1 MTTNSETPVDVQNPA
16 ESAQPLPKRPRLS
29 LQPLHLWLGVLVLVM
44 AAGAAA
50 GVIVLLNGLVV
61 TNLTD
66 LVPWG
71 LWITVDLSSIA
82 MSAGAFSLS
91 AAVYLLGLKRLAPV
105 ARTAT
110 FIGLIGYSMAVLC
123 LMLDIGR
130 PERFWHALVFWNP
143 HSVLWEVTM
152 CVTLYFTVLVIEV
165 APLFANFPGL
175 AQRLPWLAHRLE
187 WLHKLAPVLALA
199 GLALSSLHQS
209 SLGATYGVLKA
220 RPIWYRPDLSVLF
233 MLSAI
238 IGGQALTV
246 LASLIVARLRGLHVD
261 EGALRSVTRFVGW
274 ALVAY
279 LYLRF
284 WDALSMT
291 YTYLPGRTEGLRW
304 LTRGPLAFNFWVIEM
319 LLGAVIPALILLVPS
334 LQSWRAGRW
343 LALGLIVA
351 GVVTYRWD
359 TNLVGQLVILTY
371 LPSEIVARYT
381 SYVPSLVEI
390 VSAAGIVAYGLLA
403 FTLGARYLKVVEY
416 AAEGKPVEHTSPQAQ
431 PLPAPLAA

>member
-1 MTTNSETPVDVQNPA
+1 MTTLT
-16 ESAQPLPKRPRLS
+16 LPPRKFPTLG
-29 LQPLHLWLGVLVLVM
+29 PLHLWLAGLATVLV
-44 AAGAAA
+44 AGVAA
-50 GVIVLLNGLVV
+50 GVVVMTQGLGV

-91 AAVYLLGLKRLAPV
+91 AAVYLLGLKRLAPL

-152 CVTLYFTVLVIEV
+152 CVTLYFTVLIIET
-165 APLFANFPGL
+165 APIFGG
-175 AQRLPWLAHRLE
+175 LPWLVRRWPGVARWLQALHR
-187 WLHKLAPVLALA
+187 LAPVLALA
-199 GLALSSLHQS
+199 GLALSMLHQS

-238 IGGQALTV
+238 VGGQALTV
-246 LASLIVARLRGLHVD
+246 LASQVVARLRPHLTLD
-261 EGALRSVTRFVGW
+261 EGALRSVTRFIGW
-274 ALVAY
+274 ALVVY
-279 LYLRF
+279 LYMRF

-291 YTYLPGRTEGLRW
+291 YTYLPGRTEGLHW
-304 LTRGPLAFNFWVIEM
+304 LTQGPLAFNFWVIEM
-319 LLGAVIPALILLVPS
+319 LLGAVVPALLLLVPR
-334 LQSWRAGRW
+334 LQAWRAGRPIA
-343 LALGLIVA
+343 LALIVA
-351 GVVTYRWD
+351 GVVAYRWD
-359 TNLVGQLVILTY
+359 TNLVGQLVVLTY

-381 SYVPSLVEI
+381 SYVPSLVEL

-403 FTLGARYLKVVEY
+403 FTLGVKFLNVVDHPTT
-416 AAEGKPVEHTSPQAQ
+416 GKPPEHTTP
-431 PLPAPLAA
+431 PALEVLLEATTH